1 MRGVVPSMREDQMRL
16 VHRRPLLAGALAAAT
31 LVGVVGVATSASA
44 ATGCR
49 VTYTVSSQWN
59 GGFGANVAVTNL
71 GDPLNGWQLTW
82 SFTAGQQITQYWN
95 GTVTQNGGR
104 VTVGN
109 TTWNA
114 ALGTGASTSFGFNG
128 SWNNASNPA
137 PTDFA
142 LNGTPCTGSTTPP
155 TTPNTPTPG
164 TPPPTPSTTPSGAEA
179 TIVPD
184 PSWTCGRSAGLVP
197 PTRGRLVFR
206 ATAQLGAIRDVGVTQ
221 YGHRRIL
228 DIRGGTITGDRING
242 TILTGG
248 LDLELTLGTGATEL
262 EQVAIL
268 RTGDGTPI
276 YLRTCGVAP
285 AGESTVRIVPD
296 FEAPNSSA
304 YAWLN
309 TGTYVGTRTVDTAT
323 NTLTLAVYDVAGV
336 SPADPR
342 VQLRDPAGTANQS
355 WDCLTGSGTRGSAVF
370 TETVTLGASVSVGA
384 SKRGTRNI
392 IPITGG
398 TMTGRVTGTVLPG
411 GADYQLIG
419 ATSTLDARYVLSTN
433 DRELILVRNCGAFGR
448 LVPTFEARAAGPY
461 AFLNANTWLSSDP
474 GSAPGGVSI
483 TFYERR

>member
-1 MRGVVPSMREDQMRL
+1 MRL

-355 WDCLTGSGTRGSAVF
+355 WDCLTGSGTRGAAVF

>member
-1 MRGVVPSMREDQMRL
+1 MRL